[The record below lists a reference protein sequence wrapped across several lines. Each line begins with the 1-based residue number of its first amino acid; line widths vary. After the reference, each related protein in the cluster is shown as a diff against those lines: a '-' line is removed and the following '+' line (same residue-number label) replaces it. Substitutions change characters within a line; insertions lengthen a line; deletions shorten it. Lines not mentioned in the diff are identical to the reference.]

1 MGVAKAITQ
10 MQSLTNIVIE
20 HRTRHRYSGPV
31 SFGDHSLYLR
41 PSDTLIRRVTNFEV
55 KTVPDSV
62 QRWMRD
68 VHGNQIMVCNFGLT
82 ESTELS
88 FDTRI
93 EMAMAADNPFDFVL
107 EPYATSYPFE
117 YTDTDKV
124 ALTPYSSR
132 LAAKDALNVLDWFR
146 SAVSSTE
153 EHPDVVQFLTELNS
167 AVRRDISY
175 TRRDEEGIQT
185 PDETLRLRA
194 GSCRDMAVLFI
205 AAVRQLGFAGRF
217 VSGYLYDPAV
227 AGGAPSEHVFNRA
240 VGSMHAWAEVYL
252 PGAGW
257 KGFDPTN
264 GILANGYFLPS
275 AVSHEP
281 SSIEPIQGSY
291 YSTQPQTSSLDVQLE
306 IHRE

>member
-1 MGVAKAITQ
+1 MNFTIHHTT
-10 MQSLTNIVIE
+10 S
-20 HRTRHRYSGPV
+20 HRYERPV
-31 SFGDHSLYLR
+31 SFSNHRLFLFPV
-41 PSDTLIRRVTNFEV
+41 PSHRRAVRHFEV
-55 KTVPDSV
+55 ETHPASR
-62 QRWMRD
+62 QRWVRD
-68 VHGNQIMVCNFGLT
+68 VYGNAVLVCNFGLT

-93 EMAMAADNPFDFVL
+93 ELAMAADNPFDFVL

-117 YTDTDKV
+117 YTDMDKV
-124 ALTPYSSR
+124 ALVPYSSR
-132 LAAKDALNVLDWFR
+132 LPAKDALNVLDWFR
-146 SAVSSTE
+146 NAVSSTT

-175 TRRDEEGIQT
+175 VRRDEEGIQT

-264 GILANGYFLPS
+264 GVLVGQDHVRVACGRNYGDATP
-275 AVSHEP
+275 
-281 SSIEPIQGSY
+281 
-291 YSTQPQTSSLDVQLE
+291 TSGTLYKGGGGEKLEVEVRVEELDG
-306 IHRE
+306 